1 MYQFIENTNI
11 TCSVNLKWLFLETNL
26 IHLGMTKKDF
36 FRIIIK
42 IAGIYWMVTT
52 MYSQLPYLFSSIFS
66 KSDYS
71 LIPYS
76 IGFFLICF
84 ALFITLVFYTD
95 KIIRLL
101 KLDSGFDE
109 ERIEFSNFNIV
120 NVLKLALIIVGCM
133 LIINNI
139 PTCIVQSYYY
149 IKINL
154 STNLADSFGYTY
166 QNGYQWVLSVFNLIL
181 GYILLTNYPGLSKFI
196 LKITQKKEE
205 V

>member
-1 MYQFIENTNI
+1 
-11 TCSVNLKWLFLETNL
+11 
-26 IHLGMTKKDF
+26 MTKKDF